1 MNNKSHNKLFMRH
14 CIRLAEKGRGNVAPN
29 PMVGAVIVYNNK
41 IIGEGYHRKYGE
53 AHAEVNAINS
63 VSDKSL
69 LQKSTI
75 YVSLEPCAHFGKT
88 PPCADLIVSY
98 KIPRVV
104 IGMQDPFAKVNGL
117 GIKKLESA
125 GCNVTVGVLEKEC
138 ENLNKEFITFHTK
151 KRPYII
157 LKWAQTIDGFID
169 KTRTGNDKQKPNW
182 ITDEICRSLVHKW
195 RTEIQAIMVG
205 TNTAAIDNPKLNV
218 RLWEGN
224 SPLRI
229 VIDKNLKL
237 SENLFL
243 FDKTVPT
250 IVLNEVK
257 NSNYNNIE
265 YKKINFSN
273 NFLNNLMDILYKKG
287 INSLFV
293 EGGLQ
298 LLNSFIENNLW
309 DEARIFTGNIE
320 FKEGVVAPDIKGKKT
335 SINNIGN
342 SILSV
347 YHPNSGN
354 YN

>member
-1 MNNKSHNKLFMRH
+1 
-14 CIRLAEKGRGNVAPN
+14 
-29 PMVGAVIVYNNK
+29 
-41 IIGEGYHRKYGE
+41 
-53 AHAEVNAINS
+53 
-63 VSDKSL
+63 
-69 LQKSTI
+69 
-75 YVSLEPCAHFGKT
+75 
-88 PPCADLIVSY
+88 
-98 KIPRVV
+98 
-104 IGMQDPFAKVNGL
+104 
-117 GIKKLESA
+117 
-125 GCNVTVGVLEKEC
+125 
-138 ENLNKEFITFHTK
+138 
-151 KRPYII
+151 
-157 LKWAQTIDGFID
+157 
-169 KTRTGNDKQKPNW
+169 
-182 ITDEICRSLVHKW
+182 
-195 RTEIQAIMVG
+195 MVG